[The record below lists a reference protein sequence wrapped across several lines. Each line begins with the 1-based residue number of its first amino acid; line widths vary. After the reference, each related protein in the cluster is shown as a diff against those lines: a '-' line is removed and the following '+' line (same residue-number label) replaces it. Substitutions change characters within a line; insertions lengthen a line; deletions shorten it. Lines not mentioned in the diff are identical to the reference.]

1 MDDEQT
7 ITTPE
12 SEPIEPEP
20 EAAEAVEVV
29 EPDPAAEQLSLDEM
43 VDSLKDADPVAEAE
57 AGETEVVDAPAEPE
71 APAAAVDEPIAPPDA
86 PEAPEGTL
94 LTRSRLAARLP
105 FWILSGVWV
114 VFAGVMTYVLWAD
127 ATKPFADLPLYAGF
141 IYGGVALTV
150 AGLLVGVVV
159 WLLLRRAAP
168 ELRAGLVR
176 AVLLRA
182 AAATLA
188 GNLVWWAGLVVLD
201 LHRSG
206 VL

>member
-7 ITTPE
+7 ITTEP
-12 SEPIEPEP
+12 EPIEPEP
-20 EAAEAVEVV
+20 IEPESEAEPEAAEA
-29 EPDPAAEQLSLDEM
+29 
-43 VDSLKDADPVAEAE
+43 EAS
-57 AGETEVVDAPAEPE
+57 ETEVVDAPAEPE
-71 APAAAVDEPIAPPDA
+71 ASELAAAAAEEPVALSDT
-86 PEAPEGTL
+86 PEVPEGAL

-114 VFAGVMTYVLWAD
+114 VFAGAMTYLLWAD